1 MRSARLEMALESGAF
16 VLPPSGDIVVLSPQ
30 AGDELS
36 ALPKGRVVVQ
46 TAFKPDFDHFQAQG
60 YRVVAEAPDAA
71 HPAPA
76 LAAAVVCLPRA
87 RAEALALIA
96 LASALLPKGAPILV
110 DGQKTDGVD
119 SVLKLARA
127 AGFAMGEVIS
137 KAHGKA
143 CVLAAG
149 PQPEGW
155 ADSPRQIDC
164 GAYGAFVTRPGVFSA
179 DAPDRGSVLLAA
191 ALPERL
197 YGRVADLG
205 AGWGFLARAILQR
218 ADVKSL
224 DLVEADRVALDCAE
238 QNICDPR
245 ARFHWAD
252 ATRFKPAQ
260 PWDAVVMNPPFHISR
275 AADPELG
282 AAFLRAAH
290 RGLLPGGALWLVANR
305 HLPYDRIL
313 TPLFRTVEEIGG
325 DAVFRLTRAAHPIR
339 AR

>member
-1 MRSARLEMALESGAF
+1 MRSARLEMALDSGAF
-16 VLPPSGDIVVLSPQ
+16 VLPPLGDIVVLSPQ
-30 AGDELS
+30 AGDDLS
-36 ALPKGRVVVQ
+36 ALPKVRLVVL
-46 TAFKPDFDHFQAQG
+46 TGFKPDVDHFQAQG
-60 YRVVAEAPDAA
+60 YRMAGGQPSAASPAAPS
-71 HPAPA
+71 
-76 LAAAVVCLPRA
+76 AAVVCLPRA

-96 LASALLPKGAPILV
+96 QASALLPAGAPLLV
-110 DGQKTDGVD
+110 DGQKTDGID
-119 SVLKLARA
+119 SVLKLARTE
-127 AGFAMGEVIS
+127 GFALGEVIS

-149 PQPEGW
+149 PQPSGW
-155 ADSPRQIDC
+155 AATPRQIE
-164 GAYGAFVTRPGVFSA
+164 GGFVTLPGVFSA

-191 ALPERL
+191 ALPEKL

-205 AGWGFLARAILQR
+205 AGWGYLARAILTR
-218 ADVKSL
+218 SDVKSL
-224 DLVEADRVALDCAE
+224 DLVEADRAALDCAE
-238 QNICDPR
+238 RNITDPR

-260 PWDAVVMNPPFHISR
+260 PWDAVVMNPPFHINR

-290 RGLLPGGALWLVANR
+290 RGLLPGGTLWLVANR

-313 TPLFRTVEEIGG
+313 NPLFRTVEEIGG

>member
-1 MRSARLEMALESGAF
+1 MRSARLEMALDSGAF
-16 VLPPSGDIVVLSPQ
+16 VLPPLGDIVVLSPQ
-30 AGDELS
+30 AGDDLS
-36 ALPKGRVVVQ
+36 ALPKARVVVL
-46 TAFKPDFDHFQAQG
+46 TGFKPDVDHFQAQG
-60 YRVVAEAPDAA
+60 YRMEGGQPS
-71 HPAPA
+71 
-76 LAAAVVCLPRA
+76 AAVVCLPRA
-87 RAEALALIA
+87 RAQALALIA
-96 LASALLPKGAPILV
+96 QASALLPAGAPILV
-110 DGQKTDGVD
+110 DGQKTDGID

-127 AGFAMGEVIS
+127 AGFTLGEVIS

-143 CVLAAG
+143 CVLGAG
-149 PQPEGW
+149 PQPAGW
-155 ADSPRQIDC
+155 AAAPRQIE
-164 GAYGAFVTRPGVFSA
+164 GGFVTLPGVFSA

-191 ALPERL
+191 ALPEKL

-205 AGWGFLARAILQR
+205 AGWGYLARAILTR

-224 DLVEADRVALDCAE
+224 DLVEADRTALDCAE
-238 QNICDPR
+238 RNITDPR

-290 RGLLPGGALWLVANR
+290 RGLLPGGTLWLVANR

-325 DAVFRLTRAAHPIR
+325 DAVFRLFRAAHPIR

>member
-1 MRSARLEMALESGAF
+1 MRSARLEMALDSGAF
-16 VLPPSGDIVVLSPQ
+16 VLPPLGDILVLSPQ
-30 AGDELS
+30 AGDDLS
-36 ALPKGRVVVQ
+36 ALPKARVVVL
-46 TAFKPDFDHFQAQG
+46 TGFKPDIDHFQAQG
-60 YRVVAEAPDAA
+60 YRMERGQPSAAPS
-71 HPAPA
+71 
-76 LAAAVVCLPRA
+76 AAVVCLPRA
-87 RAEALALIA
+87 RAQALALIA
-96 LASALLPKGAPILV
+96 QASALLPAGAPILV
-110 DGQKTDGVD
+110 DGQKTDGID

-127 AGFAMGEVIS
+127 AGFALGEVIS

-143 CVLAAG
+143 CTLDAG
-149 PQPEGW
+149 PQPAGW
-155 ADSPRQIDC
+155 AAAPCQIE
-164 GAYGAFVTRPGVFSA
+164 GGFVTLPGVFSA

-191 ALPERL
+191 ALPEKL

-205 AGWGFLARAILQR
+205 AGWGYLARAILTR

-224 DLVEADRVALDCAE
+224 DLVEADRAALDCAAA
-238 QNICDPR
+238 NVTDPR

-290 RGLLPGGALWLVANR
+290 RGLLPGGTLWLVANR

-325 DAVFRLTRAAHPIR
+325 DAVFRLIRAAHPIR